1 MLPPWGSCWQSRLR
15 GFIGLWAS
23 ATSGASRHL
32 PQRGRISGLALAL
45 TLAAVT
51 PALARPPADPAP
63 IVAAERAFA
72 ADGLALGI
80 KASFLKH
87 MAPEAIIFAPGPVKA
102 RDFYGARPDRKG
114 PALVWW
120 PLWAGIA
127 RSGDLGFT
135 TGPFTLNGKPGGDYF
150 TVWKR
155 QADGGWAWI
164 YDGGT
169 DSLAVDAPPAGTT
182 PGVLA
187 AASGRRVYPEHAVAE
202 VKTAET
208 RLAEAAKT
216 DLRAAYGVVLAPDAR
231 MQGSPAVPAAT
242 PDAVRAELATR
253 APQIAFR
260 TLGAESSKGG
270 DLAWTYGEAAWT
282 RDGTAGSGH
291 YVRIWRRDRG
301 GWRVVFDQ
309 IIPDPPP
316 KG

>member
-1 MLPPWGSCWQSRLR
+1 MR
-15 GFIGLWAS
+15 AS
-23 ATSGASRHL
+23 D
-32 PQRGRISGLALAL
+32 LAAAAAIL
-45 TLAAVT
+45 TLAAA
-51 PALARPPADPAP
+51 PAAAKPPAADPAP
-63 IVAAERAFA
+63 IIAAERAFA

-87 MAPEAIIFAPGPVKA
+87 MAPEAIIFAPGPVSA
-102 RDFYGARPDRKG
+102 REFYAARPDRKG

-135 TGPFTLNGKPGGDYF
+135 TGPFTFNGKASGYYF

-155 QADGGWAWI
+155 QADGGWKWV

-182 PGVLA
+182 PGTLA
-187 AASGRRVYPEHAVAE
+187 PASGAGSYPESAVAK
-202 VKTAET
+202 VRKAEDS
-208 RLAEAAKT
+208 LAEAARA
-216 DLRAAYGVVLAPDAR
+216 DLKAAYAAVLAPDGR
-231 MQGSPAVPAAT
+231 VQGSPARPAAD
-242 PDAVRAELATR
+242 PAAVKTELATR

-282 RDGTAGSGH
+282 QGGAPGSGH
-291 YVRIWRRDRG
+291 YVRIWRHDRA
-301 GWRVVFDQ
+301 GWRIVFDQ
-309 IIPDPPP
+309 ILPDPPA